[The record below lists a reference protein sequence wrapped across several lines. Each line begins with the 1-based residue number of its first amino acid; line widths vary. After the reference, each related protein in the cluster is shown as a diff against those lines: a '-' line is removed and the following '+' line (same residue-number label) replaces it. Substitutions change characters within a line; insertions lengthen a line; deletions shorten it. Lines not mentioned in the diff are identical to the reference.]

1 VYAILEESIKGDALG
16 TAHMHLRALDMKN
29 VEPGLLGL
37 GRTDPF
43 FEISKKNADYAAGV
57 VVWYV
62 CVSSPAF
69 FYVHARPRF
78 VPSPNN
84 CSIQRT
90 GTACTDRSTYGTT

>member
-1 VYAILEESIKGDALG
+1 VFPTFGSCRVYAILEESIKGDALG

-57 VVWYV
+57 VVWYANALYR
-62 CVSSPAF
+62 SFSTPTHFPASPP
-69 FYVHARPRF
+69 H
-78 VPSPNN
+78 
-84 CSIQRT
+84 
-90 GTACTDRSTYGTT
+90 